1 MQNLFQLQRLPENLA
16 YLIYSSNQLE
26 TLLDLLLVSLT
37 YFLIL
42 LVIKRS
48 QAAVLL
54 RGVLIIALIAVAVS
68 ALFQL
73 PTFTWML
80 RTALILCL
88 VATPLIFQPELR
100 RGLERLG
107 RTLGFLRIR
116 PTELSHRVVPALVRV
131 ASDLSERQI
140 GALIIL
146 EGTTALTDVISTEV
160 QLNAHLSPD
169 LLETI
174 FQNKS
179 PLHDGAVVV
188 REDEIV
194 AAAAVLPLS
203 EQPLPDGMHQGTR
216 HRATL
221 GISEQS
227 DSLALVVSEENGYI
241 SVAQNGRLNR
251 DLDATELRDTL
262 YRFYIP
268 LQASSSGLRG
278 LLTARLSFSGRN
290 GKVTRR
296 TRVGQILRSVTTAV
310 LAVML
315 AVATWLLVAEQV
327 NPAKTEVMTEIPLRL
342 SNENKEL
349 LLVSNLPTTVS
360 AVVQAPQDIMA
371 NLSAQ
376 SFRATADLSGLS
388 ADVHRV
394 PVNVRA
400 NDEQVRVV
408 SVDPTTIDVE
418 LQLKDTQPM
427 TVEVVLSDRDT
438 LPFSYEIS
446 GTPSAQPPQVTV
458 TGPADIMQ
466 NLARTEVII
475 PLRGARSTVQ
485 EDRTVLFKDAQGQT
499 LTGLSADPETVQV
512 TVPIS
517 QSFNTRDAAVH
528 VVITGTVAPGYWISN
543 IAVDPNTVTLL
554 GPQAILEQIGGFV
567 DTIPVDVSDA
577 AGDILRRVPLAP
589 PARVSALN
597 QRGVSEASVET
608 RITIVPQLGNLR
620 LTVPVELNGAQSTDT
635 VSKSPASVER
645 AAFRASSGA
654 QPDQRRS
661 QAGPRRGGRERSRL
675 GYL

>member
-1 MQNLFQLQRLPENLA
+1 
-16 YLIYSSNQLE
+16 
-26 TLLDLLLVSLT
+26 
-37 YFLIL
+37 
-42 LVIKRS
+42 
-48 QAAVLL
+48 VLL

-107 RTLGFLRIR
+107 RTMGFLQIR

-146 EGTTALTDVISTEV
+146 EGTTALNDVISTGV
-160 QLNAHLSPD
+160 QLNAHLSAD

-179 PLHDGAVVV
+179 PLHDGAVII

-194 AAAAVLPLS
+194 SAAAVLPLS
-203 EQPLPDGMHQGTR
+203 EQPLPNGMHQGTR
-216 HRATL
+216 HRAAL

-251 DLDATELRDTL
+251 DLDATELRDML

-278 LLTARLSFSGRN
+278 LFAARLSISGRN
-290 GKVTRR
+290 GKVSRR
-296 TRVGQILRSVTTAV
+296 TRVTQIFRYVATAV

-327 NPAKTEVMTEIPLRL
+327 NPAKTEIMTDIPLRM
-342 SNENKEL
+342 SNQDKEL

-360 AVVQAPQDIMA
+360 AVVQAPQDLMV

-376 SFRATADLSGLS
+376 SFRASADLSGLS

-394 PVNVRA
+394 PVDVRA
-400 NDEQVRVV
+400 NDERVRVV
-408 SVDPTTIDVE
+408 SVEPTAIDVE
-418 LQLKDTQPM
+418 LQLKSTRPV

-438 LPFSYEIS
+438 LPFSYEIN
-446 GTPSAQPPQVTV
+446 GDPATQPSQVTV
-458 TGPADIMQ
+458 TGPADVMD
-466 NLARTEVII
+466 NLARAEVVI

-485 EDRTVLFKDAQGQT
+485 EDRTILFKDAQGQA
-499 LTGLSADPETVQV
+499 LTGLTADPEMVRV

-620 LTVPVELNGAQSTDT
+620 LTVPVELNGAQPTDT
-635 VSKSPASVER
+635 VSKSPASVDVLL
-645 AAFRASSGA
+645 SGPLPVLNQINA
-654 QPDQRRS
+654 DPKLVRVVVDVTDLGSGTYDLTPTLIVPESLKATVVPGTVQIRLVRPETTVTP
-661 QAGPRRGGRERSRL
+661 APTAIPRRP
-675 GYL
+675 

>member
-1 MQNLFQLQRLPENLA
+1 MVTRDGAHLELRNLDDQPLYLERLVVDGESREVSAIIGQGEALTLNLENPDAVAVINMRVAVRLDIIVPRNHALIRHRAERYNPDTIFDVGLRLMRGDGDKREIERLRQVLKYDQFDAVSAAKLGEVLLRHAEFTEARYWLQQAQQNAQRLP
-16 YLIYSSNQLE
+16 
-26 TLLDLLLVSLT
+26 DG
-37 YFLIL
+37 
-42 LVIKRS
+42 
-48 QAAVLL
+48 
-54 RGVLIIALIAVAVS
+54 GVLIIALIAVAVS

-107 RTLGFLRIR
+107 RTLGFLQIR

-146 EGTTALTDVISTEV
+146 EGTTALNDVISTGV

-179 PLHDGAVVV
+179 PLHDGAVVI

-216 HRATL
+216 HRAAL

-278 LLTARLSFSGRN
+278 LLTAKLSFSGRN

-315 AVATWLLVAEQV
+315 AIATWLLVAEQV

-400 NDEQVRVV
+400 NDERVRVV
-408 SVDPTTIDVE
+408 SVDPTAIDVE
-418 LQLKDTQPM
+418 LQLKATQPM
-427 TVEVVLSDRDT
+427 TVEVVVSDRDT

-446 GTPSAQPPQVTV
+446 GAPSAQPSQVTV
-458 TGPADIMQ
+458 TGPADVMQ
-466 NLARTEVII
+466 NLARTEVVI

-485 EDRTVLFKDAQGQT
+485 EDRTVLF
-499 LTGLSADPETVQV
+499 LSL
-512 TVPIS
+512 I
-517 QSFNTRDAAVH
+517 H
-528 VVITGTVAPGYWISN
+528 I
-543 IAVDPNTVTLL
+543 
-554 GPQAILEQIGGFV
+554 
-567 DTIPVDVSDA
+567 
-577 AGDILRRVPLAP
+577 
-589 PARVSALN
+589 
-597 QRGVSEASVET
+597 
-608 RITIVPQLGNLR
+608 
-620 LTVPVELNGAQSTDT
+620 
-635 VSKSPASVER
+635 
-645 AAFRASSGA
+645 
-654 QPDQRRS
+654 
-661 QAGPRRGGRERSRL
+661 
-675 GYL
+675 